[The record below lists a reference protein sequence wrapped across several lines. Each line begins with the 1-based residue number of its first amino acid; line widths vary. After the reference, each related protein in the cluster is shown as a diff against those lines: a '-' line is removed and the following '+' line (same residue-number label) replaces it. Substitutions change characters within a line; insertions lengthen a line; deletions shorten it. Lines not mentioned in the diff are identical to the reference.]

1 MKYIVFILKI
11 VSRRNDIDDDDG
23 RGILI
28 FIFLLQNMKWYS
40 V

>member
-23 RGILI
+23 RCILI